1 MRKVQ
6 VMAIS
11 MPQDFE
17 HALASMLNG
26 ESVVIDGA
34 PGTGKS
40 TLLRA
45 FMEVNDA
52 LPDSQRKRV
61 LPVALLGR
69 AADGISGLTIDS
81 AFNFDPFMTL
91 GDVLP
96 GGSWDIS
103 GAEMLLSLVEALV
116 IDDAHNLNTELLLMM
131 SVALQ
136 RVRKNNEPFGGVQLI
151 AAGELAGSDSPL
163 GSMVQEPE
171 PDPERYV
178 FLSFDGASFNVSYHV
193 IRVHAVVVERG
204 QFVADFGT
212 WLNPMSDL
220 GQFGLDND
228 VPPGG
233 VALAPRLEDFWPL
246 LLRQAAGG
254 IVVGD
259 RLEMAQDAGRY
270 QARGLDMELGDSID
284 AEALDIVVEGSDV
297 VERAHSMALDFLS
310 GDVDIPYVRPVPDAS
325 DTQEGALFQPF
336 WAPAAPLKLDQTRA
350 TDSDNAW
357 AAFSGSGVEVGDQ
370 HALQQTALRLSSW
383 GMSRGVWTK
392 RAEEE
397 VRKRAIMTGLTQ
409 VSLPEGEEQ
418 TIDIAALLSPGMR
431 VVFTGCREAIS
442 FYDGEEQLIS
452 ACESCGLIFE
462 DSVSEITCDVLVA
475 WDPASMSRKA
485 RTARELGIPI
495 VSFADFEDWHRYYTG
510 SPYETF
516 FADILEE
523 GHQVAFH
530 GPIVINGMHVTDG
543 ARMAHLCDEL
553 GLVYSPE
560 IPISLCD
567 ALITDDVNAGAHDTP
582 HIPVDAFGAW
592 VNREFAS
599 KGQFFTEDFFIPAD
613 ITALYGPDELLSKID
628 ESKA

>member
-17 HALASMLNG
+17 HALTLMYNG

-40 TLLRA
+40 TLLRT
-45 FMEVNDA
+45 FMEANDA
-52 LPDSQRKRV
+52 LPDNLRKRV
-61 LPVALLGR
+61 LPVALLEP
-69 AADGISGLTIDS
+69 AASGISGLTIDS

-91 GDVLP
+91 SDVLP
-96 GGSWDIS
+96 GGSWDVS
-103 GAEMLLSLVEALV
+103 GAKMLLSLVETLV

-151 AAGELAGSDSPL
+151 AAGELARSDSPL

-178 FLSFDGASFNVSYHV
+178 FLSFDGVSFNVSYHV
-193 IRVHAVVVERG
+193 VRVHAVVVERG
-204 QFVADFGT
+204 QIVADFGT

-220 GQFGLDND
+220 GQFGLNNE
-228 VPPGG
+228 VPAGG
-233 VALAPRLEDFWPL
+233 VAIAPQLEDFWPL

-270 QARGLDMELGDSID
+270 QARGLDMELGEGID

-310 GDVDIPYVRPVPDAS
+310 RGVEIPCVQPVPDAS

-357 AAFSGSGVEVGDQ
+357 AAFSGSGVEVSDQ
-370 HALQQTALRLSSW
+370 RMLQQTALRLSSW

-418 TIDIAALLSPGMR
+418 NIDIAALLSPGMR

-442 FYDGEEQLIS
+442 IYDGEAQLIS

-462 DSVSEITCDVLVA
+462 DSVSATTCDVLVA

-495 VSFADFEDWHRYYTG
+495 VSFADFEDWYRYYTG

-516 FADILEE
+516 LADILEE
-523 GHQVAFH
+523 GHQVAFR
-530 GPIVINGMHVTDG
+530 GSIVINGIHVTDG
-543 ARMAHLCDEL
+543 ARMAYLCDEL

-567 ALITDDVNAGAHDTP
+567 ALITDDLTASQYGIP
-582 HIPVDAFGAW
+582 LIPVDAFGAW

>member
-1 MRKVQ
+1 
-6 VMAIS
+6 MAIS

-17 HALASMLNG
+17 HALTSMLNS

-103 GAEMLLSLVEALV
+103 GAEMLLSLVETLV

-136 RVRKNNEPFGGVQLI
+136 RARKSNEPFGGVQLI

-178 FLSFDGASFNVSYHV
+178 FLSFDGVSFNVSYHV
-193 IRVHAVVVERG
+193 VRVHAVVVERG
-204 QFVADFGT
+204 QIVADFGT

-220 GQFGLDND
+220 GQFGLDNE
-228 VPPGG
+228 VPAGG

-259 RLEMAQDAGRY
+259 RLEIAQDAGRY
-270 QARGLDMELGDSID
+270 QARGLDMELGGGID

-310 GDVDIPYVRPVPDAS
+310 GDVDIPYVHPVPDAS

-370 HALQQTALRLSSW
+370 RMPCFGTLSH
-383 GMSRGVWTK
+383 
-392 RAEEE
+392 
-397 VRKRAIMTGLTQ
+397 
-409 VSLPEGEEQ
+409 P
-418 TIDIAALLSPGMR
+418 
-431 VVFTGCREAIS
+431 
-442 FYDGEEQLIS
+442 
-452 ACESCGLIFE
+452 
-462 DSVSEITCDVLVA
+462 
-475 WDPASMSRKA
+475 
-485 RTARELGIPI
+485 
-495 VSFADFEDWHRYYTG
+495 
-510 SPYETF
+510 
-516 FADILEE
+516 
-523 GHQVAFH
+523 
-530 GPIVINGMHVTDG
+530 
-543 ARMAHLCDEL
+543 
-553 GLVYSPE
+553 
-560 IPISLCD
+560 
-567 ALITDDVNAGAHDTP
+567 
-582 HIPVDAFGAW
+582 PV
-592 VNREFAS
+592 
-599 KGQFFTEDFFIPAD
+599 
-613 ITALYGPDELLSKID
+613 
-628 ESKA
+628 

>member
-1 MRKVQ
+1 
-6 VMAIS
+6 MAIS

-40 TLLRA
+40 TLLRT

-69 AADGISGLTIDS
+69 AANGISGLTIDS

-91 GDVLP
+91 DDVLP
-96 GGSWDIS
+96 GGSWNINS
-103 GAEMLLSLVEALV
+103 AKLLLSLIDTLI
-116 IDDAHNLNTELLLMM
+116 IDDAHNLSTELLVMM

-136 RVRKNNEPFGGVQLI
+136 RVRKNSEPFGGVQLI

-163 GSMVQEPE
+163 GSLVQEPE

-178 FLSFDGASFNVSYHV
+178 FLSFDGVSFNVSYHV
-193 IRVHAVVVERG
+193 VRVHAVVVERG
-204 QFVADFGT
+204 QIVADFGT

-220 GQFGLDND
+220 GQFGLDNE

-233 VALAPRLEDFWPL
+233 VAIAPQLEDFWPL

-270 QARGLDMELGDSID
+270 QARGLDMELGDGID

-297 VERAHSMALDFLS
+297 IERAHSMALDFLS
-310 GDVDIPYVRPVPDAS
+310 GDVEIPYVRPVPDAS

-357 AAFSGSGVEVGDQ
+357 AAFSGSGVEVSDQ
-370 HALQQTALRLSSW
+370 RMLQQTALRLSSW

-418 TIDIAALLSPGMR
+418 NIDIAALLSPGIR

-452 ACESCGLIFE
+452 ACDSCGLIFE
-462 DSVSEITCDVLVA
+462 DSVSATTCDVLVA

-495 VSFADFEDWHRYYTG
+495 VSFADFEDWYRYYTG

-516 FADILEE
+516 LADILEE
-523 GHQVAFH
+523 GHQVAFR
-530 GPIVINGMHVTDG
+530 GPIVINGIHITDG
-543 ARMAHLCDEL
+543 ARMAYLCDEL

-567 ALITDDVNAGAHDTP
+567 ALITDDLTASQYGIP
-582 HIPVDAFGAW
+582 LIPVDAFGAW

>member
-17 HALASMLNG
+17 HALTLMYNG

-40 TLLRA
+40 TLLRT

-61 LPVALLGR
+61 LPVALLEG
-69 AADGISGLTIDS
+69 AANGISGLTIDS

-96 GGSWDIS
+96 GGSWDVS
-103 GAEMLLSLVEALV
+103 GAKMLLSLVETLV

-151 AAGELAGSDSPL
+151 AAGELARSDSPL

-178 FLSFDGASFNVSYHV
+178 FLSFDGVSFNVSYHV
-193 IRVHAVVVERG
+193 VRVHAVVVERG
-204 QFVADFGT
+204 QIVADFGT

-220 GQFGLDND
+220 GQFGLNNE
-228 VPPGG
+228 VPAGG
-233 VALAPRLEDFWPL
+233 VAIAPQLEDFWPL

-270 QARGLDMELGDSID
+270 QARGLDMELGEGID

-310 GDVDIPYVRPVPDAS
+310 RGVEIPCVQPVPDAS

-357 AAFSGSGVEVGDQ
+357 AAFSGSGVEVSDQ
-370 HALQQTALRLSSW
+370 RMLQQTALRLSSW

-418 TIDIAALLSPGMR
+418 NIDIAALLSPGMR

-442 FYDGEEQLIS
+442 IYDGEAQLIS

-462 DSVSEITCDVLVA
+462 DSVSATTCDVLVA

-495 VSFADFEDWHRYYTG
+495 VSFADFEDWYRYYTG

-516 FADILEE
+516 LADILEE
-523 GHQVAFH
+523 GHQVAFR
-530 GPIVINGMHVTDG
+530 GSIVINGIHVTDG
-543 ARMAHLCDEL
+543 ARMAYLCDEL

-567 ALITDDVNAGAHDTP
+567 ALITDDLTASQYGIP
-582 HIPVDAFGAW
+582 LIPVDAFGAW

>member
-1 MRKVQ
+1 
-6 VMAIS
+6 MAIS

-17 HALASMLNG
+17 HALTSMLNG
-26 ESVVIDGA
+26 ESVVIDGV

-40 TLLRA
+40 ALLRT
-45 FMEVNDA
+45 FMEANDA
-52 LPDSQRKRV
+52 LPDSLRKRV

-103 GAEMLLSLVEALV
+103 GAEMLLSLVETLV

-136 RVRKNNEPFGGVQLI
+136 RARKSNEPFGGVQLI

-163 GSMVQEPE
+163 GSMVQKPE

-178 FLSFDGASFNVSYHV
+178 FLSFDGVSFNVSYHV
-193 IRVHAVVVERG
+193 VRVHAVVVERG
-204 QFVADFGT
+204 QIVADFGT

-220 GQFGLDND
+220 GQFGLDNE
-228 VPPGG
+228 VPAGG

-270 QARGLDMELGDSID
+270 QARGLDMELGGGID
-284 AEALDIVVEGSDV
+284 AETLDIVIEGSDV

-310 GDVDIPYVRPVPDAS
+310 GDVEIPYVQPVPDAS

-336 WAPAAPLKLDQTRA
+336 WAPAAPLKLDQSRA

-357 AAFSGSGVEVGDQ
+357 AAFSGSGVEVSDQ
-370 HALQQTALRLSSW
+370 HVLQQTALRLSSW

-418 TIDIAALLSPGMR
+418 NIDIAALLSPGMR

-442 FYDGEEQLIS
+442 FYDGEGQLIS

-462 DSVSEITCDVLVA
+462 DSVSETTCDVVVA

-516 FADILEE
+516 LADILEK
-523 GHQVAFH
+523 GYQVAFR
-530 GPIVINGMHVTDG
+530 GPIVINGIHVTDG

-567 ALITDDVNAGAHDTP
+567 ALITDDVNAGPHDTP

>member
-1 MRKVQ
+1 
-6 VMAIS
+6 MAIS

-17 HALASMLNG
+17 HALTLMYNG

-40 TLLRA
+40 TLLRT

-61 LPVALLGR
+61 LPVALLEG
-69 AADGISGLTIDS
+69 AANGISGLTIDS

-96 GGSWDIS
+96 GGSWDVS
-103 GAEMLLSLVEALV
+103 GAKMLLSLVETLV

-151 AAGELAGSDSPL
+151 AAGELARSDSPL

-178 FLSFDGASFNVSYHV
+178 FLSFDGVSFNVSYHV
-193 IRVHAVVVERG
+193 VRVHAVVVERG
-204 QFVADFGT
+204 QIVADFGT

-220 GQFGLDND
+220 GQFGLNNE
-228 VPPGG
+228 VPAGG
-233 VALAPRLEDFWPL
+233 VAIAPQLEDFWPL

-270 QARGLDMELGDSID
+270 QARGLDMELGEGID

-310 GDVDIPYVRPVPDAS
+310 RGVEIPCVQPVPDAS

-357 AAFSGSGVEVGDQ
+357 AAFSGSGVEVSDQ
-370 HALQQTALRLSSW
+370 RMLQQTALRLSSW

-418 TIDIAALLSPGMR
+418 NIDIAALLSPGMR

-442 FYDGEEQLIS
+442 IYDGEAQLIS

-462 DSVSEITCDVLVA
+462 DSVSATTCDVLVA

-495 VSFADFEDWHRYYTG
+495 VSFADFEDWYRYYTG

-516 FADILEE
+516 LADILEE
-523 GHQVAFH
+523 GHQVAFR
-530 GPIVINGMHVTDG
+530 GSIVINGIHVTDG
-543 ARMAHLCDEL
+543 ARMAYLCDEL

-567 ALITDDVNAGAHDTP
+567 ALITDDLTASQYGIP
-582 HIPVDAFGAW
+582 LIPVDAFGAW

>member
-17 HALASMLNG
+17 HELASMLNG

-40 TLLRA
+40 TLLRT
-45 FMEVNDA
+45 FMEANDA
-52 LPDSQRKRV
+52 LPENLRKRV
-61 LPVALLGR
+61 LPVALLEP
-69 AADGISGLTIDS
+69 AANGISGMTIDS
-81 AFNFDPFMTL
+81 AFNFDPFMTV

-96 GGSWDIS
+96 GGKWDIN
-103 GAEMLLSLVEALV
+103 GATLLLSLIDTLI
-116 IDDAHNLNTELLLMM
+116 IDDAHNLSTELLVMM

-136 RVRKNNEPFGGVQLI
+136 RVRKNSEPFGGVQLI

-163 GSMVQEPE
+163 ESMVEEPE

-193 IRVHAVVVERG
+193 VRVHAVVVERG
-204 QFVADFGT
+204 QIVADFGT

-220 GQFGLDND
+220 GQFGLDNE

-233 VALAPRLEDFWPL
+233 VAIAPQLEDFWPL

-270 QARGLDMELGDSID
+270 QARGLDMELGDGID
-284 AEALDIVVEGSDV
+284 AEALDIVVEGSTV

-336 WAPAAPLKLDQTRA
+336 WAPAVPLKLDQTRA

-370 HALQQTALRLSSW
+370 RMLQQTALRLSSW

-418 TIDIAALLSPGMR
+418 NIDIAALLSPGIR

-442 FYDGEEQLIS
+442 FYDGEEQLIT

-462 DSVSEITCDVLVA
+462 DSVSATTCDVLVA

-516 FADILEE
+516 LADILEE
-523 GHQVAFH
+523 GHQVAFR
-530 GPIVINGMHVTDG
+530 GSIVINGIHITDG
-543 ARMAHLCDEL
+543 ARMALLCDEL

-560 IPISLCD
+560 TPISLCD
-567 ALITDDVNAGAHDTP
+567 ALITDDVNAGPHDTP

-613 ITALYGPDELLSKID
+613 ITALYGPDDLLSKID

>member
-17 HALASMLNG
+17 HALTLMYNG

-40 TLLRA
+40 TLLRT
-45 FMEVNDA
+45 FMEANDA
-52 LPDSQRKRV
+52 LPDNLRKRV
-61 LPVALLGR
+61 LPVALLEP
-69 AADGISGLTIDS
+69 AASGISGLTIDS

-96 GGSWDIS
+96 GGSWDIND
-103 GAEMLLSLVEALV
+103 AKLLLSLAETLI

-151 AAGELAGSDSPL
+151 AAGELAGPDSPL
-163 GSMVQEPE
+163 EMMLEEARQ
-171 PDPERYV
+171 DPERYV
-178 FLSFDGASFNVSYHV
+178 FLSFDGVSFNVSYHV
-193 IRVHAVVVERG
+193 VRVHAVVVERG
-204 QFVADFGT
+204 QVVADFGT

-220 GQFGLDND
+220 GQFGLDNE

-233 VALAPRLEDFWPL
+233 VAIAPQLEDFWPL

-270 QARGLDMELGDSID
+270 QARGLDMELGDGID
-284 AEALDIVVEGSDV
+284 AEALDIIIEGSDV
-297 VERAHSMALDFLS
+297 IERAHSMALDFLS
-310 GDVDIPYVRPVPDAS
+310 GDVEIPYVRPVPDAS

-336 WAPAAPLKLDQTRA
+336 WAPAVPLKLDQTRA

-370 HALQQTALRLSSW
+370 RMLQQTALRLSSW

-418 TIDIAALLSPGMR
+418 NIDIAALLSPGIR

-442 FYDGEEQLIS
+442 FYDGEEQLIT

-462 DSVSEITCDVLVA
+462 DSVSATTCDVLVA

-516 FADILEE
+516 LADILEE
-523 GHQVAFH
+523 GHQVAFR
-530 GPIVINGMHVTDG
+530 GSIVINGIHVTAG
-543 ARMAHLCDEL
+543 ARMADLCDEL

-560 IPISLCD
+560 TPIALCD
-567 ALITDDVNAGAHDTP
+567 ALITDDLTASQYGIP
-582 HIPVDAFGAW
+582 LIPVDAFGAW

-613 ITALYGPDELLSKID
+613 ITALYGPDDLLSKID

>member
-1 MRKVQ
+1 
-6 VMAIS
+6 MAIS

-17 HALASMLNG
+17 HALTSILNG

-61 LPVALLGR
+61 LPVALLEG
-69 AADGISGLTIDS
+69 AANGISGLTIDS

-91 GDVLP
+91 DDVLP
-96 GGSWDIS
+96 GGSWDIDS
-103 GAEMLLSLVEALV
+103 AKLLLSLVETLV

-178 FLSFDGASFNVSYHV
+178 FLSFDGVSFNVSYHV
-193 IRVHAVVVERG
+193 VRVHAVVVERG
-204 QFVADFGT
+204 QIVADFGT

-220 GQFGLDND
+220 GQFGLDNE
-228 VPPGG
+228 VPAGG
-233 VALAPRLEDFWPL
+233 VAIAPQLEDFWPL

-259 RLEMAQDAGRY
+259 QLERAQDAGRY
-270 QARGLDMELGDSID
+270 QARGLDMELGDGID
-284 AEALDIVVEGSDV
+284 AEALDIVVEGSTV

-310 GDVDIPYVRPVPDAS
+310 GDVEIPYVRPVPDAS

-370 HALQQTALRLSSW
+370 RMLQQTALRLSSW

-418 TIDIAALLSPGMR
+418 NIDIAALLSPGIR

-442 FYDGEEQLIS
+442 FYDGEEQLIT

-462 DSVSEITCDVLVA
+462 DSVSATTCDVLVA

-516 FADILEE
+516 LADILEE
-523 GHQVAFH
+523 GHQVAFR
-530 GPIVINGMHVTDG
+530 GSIVINGIHVTDG
-543 ARMAHLCDEL
+543 ARMALLCDEL

-560 IPISLCD
+560 TPISLCD
-567 ALITDDVNAGAHDTP
+567 ALITDDVNAGPHDTP

-613 ITALYGPDELLSKID
+613 ITALYGPDDLLSKID

>member
-1 MRKVQ
+1 MD
-6 VMAIS
+6 IS

-40 TLLRA
+40 ALLRA

-52 LPDSQRKRV
+52 LPDRQRKRV
-61 LPVALLGR
+61 RPVALLGR
-69 AADGISGLTIDS
+69 AADGISGVTIDS

-103 GAEMLLSLVEALV
+103 GAKLLLSLVEALV

-136 RVRKNNEPFGGVQLI
+136 RAHKNSEAFGGVQLI
-151 AAGELAGSDSPL
+151 AAGDFASSDSPL
-163 GSMVQEPE
+163 ESMLEEPE

-178 FLSFDGASFNVSYHV
+178 FLSFDGVSFNVSYHV

-204 QFVADFGT
+204 QIVADFGT

-220 GQFGLDND
+220 GQFGLEHD

-233 VALAPRLEDFWPL
+233 LALAPRIEDFWPL

-259 RLEMAQDAGRY
+259 RLEMAHDAVRY
-270 QARGLDMELGDSID
+270 QAPGLDMELGDGID
-284 AEALDIVVEGSDV
+284 AEALDIVVEGSNV
-297 VERAHSMALDFLS
+297 IGRAHSMALNFLA
-310 GDVDIPYVRPVPDAS
+310 GDVDIPYVRPAPEAS

-336 WAPAAPLKLDQTRA
+336 WAPTAPFKLDQSRA

-357 AAFSGSGVEVGDQ
+357 AAFSGSGVEVSDQ
-370 HALQQTALRLSSW
+370 RMLQQTALRLSSW
-383 GMSRGVWTK
+383 AISRGVWTK
-392 RAEEE
+392 QAEKE
-397 VRKRAIMTGLTQ
+397 VRSRAIMTGLTH
-409 VSLPEGEEQ
+409 VSLPEGEDHN
-418 TIDIAALLSPGMR
+418 IDIPALLSPGTR

-442 FYDGEEQLIS
+442 IYDGEAQLIS

-462 DSVSEITCDVLVA
+462 NSVSETTCDVLVA

-495 VSFADFEDWHRYYTG
+495 IAFADFEHWHGYYTG
-510 SPYETF
+510 DPFQTF
-516 FADILEE
+516 PADILEK
-523 GHQVAFH
+523 GNQVAFR
-530 GPIVINGMHVTDG
+530 GPIVINGIHVTDG

-567 ALITDDVNAGAHDTP
+567 ALITDDVNAGPHDTP
-582 HIPVDAFGAW
+582 HIPLDAFGAW

>member
-1 MRKVQ
+1 
-6 VMAIS
+6 MAIS

-40 TLLRA
+40 TLLRT

-69 AADGISGLTIDS
+69 AANGISGLTIDS

-91 GDVLP
+91 DDVLP
-96 GGSWDIS
+96 GGSWNINS
-103 GAEMLLSLVEALV
+103 AKLLLSLIDTLI
-116 IDDAHNLNTELLLMM
+116 IDDAHNLSTELLVMM

-136 RVRKNNEPFGGVQLI
+136 RVRKNSEPFGGVQLI

-163 GSMVQEPE
+163 GSLVQEPE

-178 FLSFDGASFNVSYHV
+178 FLSFDGVSFNVSYHV
-193 IRVHAVVVERG
+193 VRVHAVVVERG
-204 QFVADFGT
+204 QIVADFGT

-220 GQFGLDND
+220 GQFGLDNE

-233 VALAPRLEDFWPL
+233 VAIAPQLEDFWPL

-270 QARGLDMELGDSID
+270 QARGLDMELGDGID

-297 VERAHSMALDFLS
+297 IERAHSMALDFLS
-310 GDVDIPYVRPVPDAS
+310 GDVEIPYVRPVPDAS

-357 AAFSGSGVEVGDQ
+357 AAFSGSGVEVSDQ
-370 HALQQTALRLSSW
+370 RMLQQTALRLSSW

-418 TIDIAALLSPGMR
+418 NIDIAALLSPGIR

-452 ACESCGLIFE
+452 ACDSCGLIFE
-462 DSVSEITCDVLVA
+462 DSVSATTCDVLVA

-495 VSFADFEDWHRYYTG
+495 VSFADFEDWYRYYTG

-516 FADILEE
+516 LADILEE
-523 GHQVAFH
+523 GHQVAFR
-530 GPIVINGMHVTDG
+530 GPIVINGIHITDG
-543 ARMAHLCDEL
+543 ARMAYLCDEL

-567 ALITDDVNAGAHDTP
+567 ALITDDLTASQYGIP
-582 HIPVDAFGAW
+582 LIPVDAFGAW

-613 ITALYGPDELLSKID
+613 ITALYGPDDLLSKID

>member
-1 MRKVQ
+1 
-6 VMAIS
+6 MAIS

-17 HALASMLNG
+17 HALTLMYNG

-40 TLLRA
+40 TLLRT

-61 LPVALLGR
+61 LPVALLEG
-69 AADGISGLTIDS
+69 AANGISGLTIDS

-96 GGSWDIS
+96 GGSWDVS
-103 GAEMLLSLVEALV
+103 GAKMLLSLVETLV

-151 AAGELAGSDSPL
+151 AAGELARSDSPL

-178 FLSFDGASFNVSYHV
+178 FLSFDGVSFNVSYHV
-193 IRVHAVVVERG
+193 VRVHAVVVERG
-204 QFVADFGT
+204 QIVADFGT

-220 GQFGLDND
+220 GQFGLNNE
-228 VPPGG
+228 VPAGG
-233 VALAPRLEDFWPL
+233 VAIAPQLEDFWPL

-270 QARGLDMELGDSID
+270 QARGLDMELGDGID

-297 VERAHSMALDFLS
+297 IERAHSMALDFLS
-310 GDVDIPYVRPVPDAS
+310 GDVEIPYVRPVPDAS

-357 AAFSGSGVEVGDQ
+357 AAFSGSGVEVSDQ
-370 HALQQTALRLSSW
+370 RMLQQTALRLSSW

-418 TIDIAALLSPGMR
+418 NIDIAALLSPGIR

-452 ACESCGLIFE
+452 ACDSCGLIFE
-462 DSVSEITCDVLVA
+462 DSVSATTCDVLVA

-495 VSFADFEDWHRYYTG
+495 VSFADFEDWYRYYTG

-516 FADILEE
+516 LADILEE
-523 GHQVAFH
+523 GHQVAFR
-530 GPIVINGMHVTDG
+530 GPIVINGIHITDG
-543 ARMAHLCDEL
+543 ARMAYLCDEL

-567 ALITDDVNAGAHDTP
+567 ALITDDLTASQYGIP
-582 HIPVDAFGAW
+582 LIPVDAFGAW

>member
-1 MRKVQ
+1 
-6 VMAIS
+6 MAIS

-17 HALASMLNG
+17 HALTLMNNG
-26 ESVVIDGA
+26 DSVVIDGA
-34 PGTGKS
+34 LGTGKS
-40 TLLRA
+40 TLLRSFLEA
-45 FMEVNDA
+45 NDA
-52 LPDSQRKRV
+52 LPDSLRKRV
-61 LPVALLGR
+61 LSVSLLEP
-69 AADGISGLTIDS
+69 AANGISGMTIDS
-81 AFNFDPFMTL
+81 AFNFDPFMTV

-96 GGSWDIS
+96 GGSWDINS
-103 GAEMLLSLVEALV
+103 AKLLLSLIDTLI
-116 IDDAHNLNTELLLMM
+116 IDDAHNLNTELLVMM

-163 GSMVQEPE
+163 GSMVEEPE

-193 IRVHAVVVERG
+193 VRVHAVVVERG
-204 QFVADFGT
+204 QIVADFGT

-220 GQFGLDND
+220 GQFGLDNE

-233 VALAPRLEDFWPL
+233 VAIAPQLEDFWPL

-259 RLEMAQDAGRY
+259 RLERAQDAGRY
-270 QARGLDMELGDSID
+270 QARGLDMELGDGID

-297 VERAHSMALDFLS
+297 IERAHSMALDFLS
-310 GDVDIPYVRPVPDAS
+310 GDVEIPYVRPVPDAS

-357 AAFSGSGVEVGDQ
+357 AAFSGSGVEVSDQ

-418 TIDIAALLSPGMR
+418 NIDIAALLSPGMR

-442 FYDGEEQLIS
+442 FYDGEAQLIS

-462 DSVSEITCDVLVA
+462 DSVSATTCDVLVA

-516 FADILEE
+516 LADILED
-523 GHQVAFH
+523 GHQVAFR
-530 GPIVINGMHVTDG
+530 GSIVINGIHVTDG
-543 ARMAHLCDEL
+543 ARMAYLCDEL

-567 ALITDDVNAGAHDTP
+567 ALITDDVTASQYGIP
-582 HIPVDAFGAW
+582 LIPVDAFGAW

-613 ITALYGPDELLSKID
+613 ITALYGPDELLTKID

>member
-17 HALASMLNG
+17 HALTLMYNG

-40 TLLRA
+40 TLLRT

-61 LPVALLGR
+61 LPVALLEG
-69 AADGISGLTIDS
+69 AANGISGLTIDS

-96 GGSWDIS
+96 GGSWDVS
-103 GAEMLLSLVEALV
+103 GAKMLLSLVETLV

-151 AAGELAGSDSPL
+151 AAGELARSDSPL

-178 FLSFDGASFNVSYHV
+178 FLSFDGVSFNVSYHV
-193 IRVHAVVVERG
+193 VRVHAVVVERG
-204 QFVADFGT
+204 QVVADFGT

-220 GQFGLDND
+220 GQFGLDNE

-233 VALAPRLEDFWPL
+233 VAIAPQLEDFWPL

-270 QARGLDMELGDSID
+270 QARGLDMELGDGID
-284 AEALDIVVEGSDV
+284 AEALDIIIEGSDV
-297 VERAHSMALDFLS
+297 IERAHSMALDFLS
-310 GDVDIPYVRPVPDAS
+310 RGVEIPYVRPVPDAS

-357 AAFSGSGVEVGDQ
+357 AAFSGSGVEVSDQ
-370 HALQQTALRLSSW
+370 RMLQQTALRLSSW

-409 VSLPEGEEQ
+409 VSLPEGKEQ
-418 TIDIAALLSPGMR
+418 NIDIAALLSPGMR

-452 ACESCGLIFE
+452 ACDSCGLIFE
-462 DSVSEITCDVLVA
+462 DSVSATTCDVLVA

-495 VSFADFEDWHRYYTG
+495 VSFADFEDWYRYYTG

-516 FADILEE
+516 LADILEE
-523 GHQVAFH
+523 GHQVAFR
-530 GPIVINGMHVTDG
+530 GSIVINGIHITDG
-543 ARMAHLCDEL
+543 ARMALLCDEL

-567 ALITDDVNAGAHDTP
+567 ALITDDLTASQYGIP
-582 HIPVDAFGAW
+582 LIPVDAFGAW

-599 KGQFFTEDFFIPAD
+599 KGQFFTEDFFIPVE
-613 ITALYGPDELLSKID
+613 ISGLYGPDELLSKID

>member
-1 MRKVQ
+1 
-6 VMAIS
+6 MAIS

-17 HALASMLNG
+17 HALTLMYNG

-40 TLLRA
+40 TLLRT
-45 FMEVNDA
+45 FMEANDA
-52 LPDSQRKRV
+52 LPDNLRKRV
-61 LPVALLGR
+61 LPVALLEP
-69 AADGISGLTIDS
+69 AASGISGLTIDS

-96 GGSWDIS
+96 GGSWDIND
-103 GAEMLLSLVEALV
+103 AKLLLSLAETLI

-151 AAGELAGSDSPL
+151 AAGELAGPDSPL
-163 GSMVQEPE
+163 EMMLEEARQ
-171 PDPERYV
+171 DPERYV
-178 FLSFDGASFNVSYHV
+178 FLSFDGVSFNVSYHV
-193 IRVHAVVVERG
+193 VRVHAVVVERG
-204 QFVADFGT
+204 QVVADFGT

-220 GQFGLDND
+220 GQFGLDNE

-233 VALAPRLEDFWPL
+233 VAIAPQLEDFWPL

-270 QARGLDMELGDSID
+270 QARGLDMELGDGID
-284 AEALDIVVEGSDV
+284 AEALDIIIEGSDV
-297 VERAHSMALDFLS
+297 IERAHSMALDFLS
-310 GDVDIPYVRPVPDAS
+310 GDVEIPYVRPVPDAS

-357 AAFSGSGVEVGDQ
+357 AAFSGSGVEVSDQ
-370 HALQQTALRLSSW
+370 RMLQQTALRLSSW

-409 VSLPEGEEQ
+409 VSLPEGKEQ
-418 TIDIAALLSPGMR
+418 NIDIAALLSPGMR

-452 ACESCGLIFE
+452 ACDSCGLIFE
-462 DSVSEITCDVLVA
+462 DSVSATTCDVLVA

-495 VSFADFEDWHRYYTG
+495 VSFADFEDWYRYYTG

-516 FADILEE
+516 LADILEE
-523 GHQVAFH
+523 GHQVAFR
-530 GPIVINGMHVTDG
+530 GSIVINGIHVTDG
-543 ARMAHLCDEL
+543 ARMAYLCDEL

-567 ALITDDVNAGAHDTP
+567 ALITDDLTASQYGIP
-582 HIPVDAFGAW
+582 LIPVDAFGAW

>member
-1 MRKVQ
+1 
-6 VMAIS
+6 MAIS

-40 TLLRA
+40 TLLRT

-69 AADGISGLTIDS
+69 AANGISGLTIDS

-91 GDVLP
+91 DDVLP
-96 GGSWDIS
+96 GGKWDIS
-103 GAEMLLSLVEALV
+103 GAKLLLSLVETLV

-151 AAGELAGSDSPL
+151 AAGELARSDSPL

-178 FLSFDGASFNVSYHV
+178 FLSFDGVSFNVSYHV
-193 IRVHAVVVERG
+193 VRVHAVVVERG
-204 QFVADFGT
+204 QIVADFGT

-220 GQFGLDND
+220 GQFGLDNE

-233 VALAPRLEDFWPL
+233 VAIAPQLEDFWPL

-270 QARGLDMELGDSID
+270 QARGLDMELGDGID

-297 VERAHSMALDFLS
+297 IERAHSMALDFLS
-310 GDVDIPYVRPVPDAS
+310 GDVEIPYVRPVPDAS
-325 DTQEGALFQPF
+325 DAQEGALFQPF

-357 AAFSGSGVEVGDQ
+357 AAFSGSGVEVSDQ
-370 HALQQTALRLSSW
+370 RMLQQTALRLSSW

-418 TIDIAALLSPGMR
+418 NIDIAALLSPGMR

-462 DSVSEITCDVLVA
+462 DSVSATTCDVLVA

-495 VSFADFEDWHRYYTG
+495 VSFADFEDWYRYYTG

-516 FADILEE
+516 LADILEE
-523 GHQVAFH
+523 GHQVAFR
-530 GPIVINGMHVTDG
+530 GSIVINGIHITDG
-543 ARMAHLCDEL
+543 ARMAYLCDEL

-567 ALITDDVNAGAHDTP
+567 ALITDDLTASQYGIP
-582 HIPVDAFGAW
+582 LIPVDAFGAW